1 MIKNDI
7 EIMLR
12 ENIPGAQVIV
22 SSNDQIHFD
31 AIIITDAF
39 KDQKLIERQKL
50 VYAIVGSH
58 ITSGAIHALSLKTYT
73 QQEWQNKCGS

>member
-1 MIKNDI
+1 
-7 EIMLR
+7 MLR

>member
-1 MIKNDI
+1 
-7 EIMLR
+7 MLR

-22 SSNDQIHFD
+22 SSNDQVHFD

>member
-22 SSNDQIHFD
+22 SSNDQVHFD